1 MSHLK
6 VNKKVFA
13 EDEEKLMRSFSRLFR
28 FHSCLPS
35 HLRSLLS
42 LGGANSHH
50 GDWSHYILTIL
61 RPPQLNLTLTLH
73 CFALFPGGLLPSS
86 LCHFPASQPQRRKH
100 ENEEKGEV
108 SSVLKTLTSVWPTGL
123 LILKLWKVVMRFKSI
138 FSSKVLL
145 LSQTFTLCSFEPKRI
160 KISVN

>member
-1 MSHLK
+1 
-6 VNKKVFA
+6 
-13 EDEEKLMRSFSRLFR
+13 MRSFSRLFR

-50 GDWSHYILTIL
+50 GDCWRLYSHYSPTTAIESDAHSPLL
-61 RPPQLNLTLTLH
+61 RSLPRRS
-73 CFALFPGGLLPSS
+73 LPSS